1 MSTPQVKRCA
11 IYTRKSSEEGLD
23 QDFNSLQAQREA
35 CEAFVASQRHE
46 GWKLLPNQYDDGG
59 ISGGTLNRPGLERLL
74 TDIEA
79 ARIDLVVV
87 YKVDRLTRSLADFA
101 KLIDRLE
108 AAGASFVSVT
118 QAFNTSTSMGRL
130 TLNVLLSFAQFEREV
145 TAERIRD
152 KLAQSKAKG
161 LWMGGFVPLGFEP
174 DGRSLKIVP
183 KEAETIQRL
192 FELYDQHACL
202 RLVEKAADGEGLRTK
217 MRESENER
225 MRGGKPFSRG
235 RIQALLRNPIYTG
248 RIRHKDKV
256 YPGKHEAIISD
267 ALFDRVQE
275 KLNAA
280 SSRPSRRK
288 SMAVT
293 SPLSGKVFDET
304 GDRLTPSHTTR
315 GSRRFRY
322 YVSSRLVKNS
332 GKEGQEG
339 LRISAQKLETAVADA
354 TTRFLTKNAQQLAA
368 QNSQT
373 IAAIETETKNLQQL
387 INTSE
392 AETLAAV
399 TKVTVRN
406 SALEVTVAIPRP
418 IDKTATCGVQQVIFE
433 TPFEIHRRGAEARL
447 VLADEKP
454 KPDTLMRKTL
464 GKALAWL
471 DDLKSGVSITELA
484 KREQVSQRYLRSRL
498 QMAFLSP
505 TIMSAI
511 LEGRQPAHLTTET
524 FVRTAIPLDW
534 AEQARAFGFDSV

>member
-79 ARIDLVVV
+79 GRIDLVVV

-101 KLIDRLE
+101 KLIDKLE

-183 KEAETIQRL
+183 EEAETVQRL
-192 FELYDQHACL
+192 FELYDEHACL
-202 RLVEKAADGEGLRTK
+202 RLVEEAADGEGLRTK
-217 MRESENER
+217 IRESENER

-248 RIRHKDKV
+248 RIRHKDKL

-288 SMAVT
+288 SMAIT
-293 SPLSGKVFDET
+293 SPLAGKVFDET

-332 GKEGQEG
+332 GKDGQEG

-406 SALEVTVAIPRP
+406 GALEVTVAIPRS
-418 IDKTATCGVQQVIFE
+418 IDKTATCGVQQVMFE
-433 TPFEIHRRGAEARL
+433 TPFVIHRRGAEARL

-454 KPDTLMRKTL
+454 KPDALMRKTL

-524 FVRTAIPLDW
+524 FVRTDIPLNW